1 MTAHPWHIH
10 GAAQRTPCAH
20 STLCHMRLAGLREA
34 GIALGLVL
42 LLPVLHET
50 HVVRRGRR
58 DLARVGLLLGLGLG
72 LG

>member
-1 MTAHPWHIH
+1 
-10 GAAQRTPCAH
+10 
-20 STLCHMRLAGLREA
+20 MRLAGLREA